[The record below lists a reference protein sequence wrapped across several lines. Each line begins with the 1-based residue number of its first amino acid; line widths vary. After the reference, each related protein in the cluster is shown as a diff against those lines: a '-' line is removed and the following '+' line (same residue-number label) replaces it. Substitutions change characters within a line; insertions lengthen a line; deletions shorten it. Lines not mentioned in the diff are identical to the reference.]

1 MRLTLEAAKIRNL
14 GTQET
19 TVIDDEGNIADGIGG
34 EPGAETD
41 PTFDFFSDPANDQP
55 MGGPDG
61 LGVNGESD
69 GLDAFFNG
77 GGLED
82 ELSLDEPEFDDVGGL
97 DAGLEGGAG
106 LDADLEGEGELGGLE
121 GEEGLESEEGLL
133 GDEEGE
139 QDPDYQGVIRTVTG
153 ANLIYKRRTED
164 GVYEELWVYNVGKS
178 MKTEAKIRRA
188 ILAGTD
194 IGPQQISSEDG
205 SQTIETSSIGNVQ
218 FLKIVGLPN

>member
-19 TVIDDEGNIADGIGG
+19 TIIDDDGNIADGIGG
-34 EPGAETD
+34 EPGAEND
-41 PTFDFFSDPANDQP
+41 PKFDFFSDAENDQP

-61 LGVNGESD
+61 IGADGEGD

-77 GGLED
+77 GVED
-82 ELSLDEPEFDDVGGL
+82 ELSLDEPEFDNVDVGGLEGGIDLDSGLEGEPEGDVGGL
-97 DAGLEGGAG
+97 DVDG
-106 LDADLEGEGELGGLE
+106 
-121 GEEGLESEEGLL
+121 EEGLL
-133 GDEEGE
+133 GGEEQE
-139 QDPDYQGVIRTVTG
+139 EDPDYQGVIRTVTG

-164 GVYEELWVYNVGKS
+164 GVFEELWVYNVGKS

-188 ILAGTD
+188 ILSGTD

-218 FLKIVGLPN
+218 FLKIIGLPN